1 MADQIIH
8 NSNTIVDA
16 NGFVSNTALRDSGAT
31 AATHTSNN
39 TQLVSFT
46 VDAKGRITAASDSS
60 INVTGITFANVNASG
75 SPSGSFEHS
84 PNQKIYISSSAPA
97 NDSIGNNGDIWYQ
110 TLT

>member
-8 NSNTIVDA
+8 DSNTVVDSS
-16 NGFVSNTALRDSGAT
+16 GFISNSALRDSGAS

-46 VDAKGRITAASDSS
+46 VDVKGRVTAASNSS
-60 INVTGITFANVNASG
+60 INVTGVTFANVNASG
-75 SPSGSFEHS
+75 SGSFAHA
-84 PNQKIYISSSAPA
+84 PNQKIYISSSAPSS
-97 NDSIGNNGDIWYQ
+97 NSIGDNGDIWYQ

>member
-16 NGFVSNTALRDSGAT
+16 NGFVSNSALRDSGAS

-46 VDAKGRITAASDSS
+46 VDAKGRITTASNSS
-60 INVTGITFANVNASG
+60 INVTGVTFANVNSTG
-75 SPSGSFEHS
+75 SGSFTHS

-97 NDSIGNNGDIWYQ
+97 NNSIGNNGDIWYQ

>member
-16 NGFVSNTALRDSGAT
+16 NGFVSNSALRDSGAS

-46 VDAKGRITAASDSS
+46 VDAKGRITAASNSS
-60 INVTGITFANVNASG
+60 INVTGVTFASANSTG
-75 SPSGSFEHS
+75 GGTFEHA
-84 PNQKIYISSSAPA
+84 PNQKIYISTSAPA
-97 NDSIGNNGDIWYQ
+97 NNSIGNNGDIWYQ

>member
-8 NSNTIVDA
+8 DSNTVVDSS
-16 NGFVSNTALRDSGAT
+16 GFISNSALRDSGAS

-46 VDAKGRITAASDSS
+46 VDAKGRVTAASNSS
-60 INVTGITFANVNASG
+60 INVTGVTFGEVNAAG
-75 SPSGSFEHS
+75 AGTLEHT
-84 PNQKIYISSSAPA
+84 PNQKVYISSSAP
-97 NDSIGNNGDIWYQ
+97 NSNSIGNNGDIWYQ